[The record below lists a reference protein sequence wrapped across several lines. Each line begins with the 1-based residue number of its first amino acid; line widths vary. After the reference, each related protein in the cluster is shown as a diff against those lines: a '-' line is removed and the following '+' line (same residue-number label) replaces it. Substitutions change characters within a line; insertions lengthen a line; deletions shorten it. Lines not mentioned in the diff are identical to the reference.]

1 MIKKIVISKLPV
13 KFLSVFLF
21 LSYADCSVALA
32 DTVSYGKT
40 DLSKTEEI
48 PPWRQ
53 FNDPVLEQLVEQGL
67 KDNPGIWVAK
77 ERISLARAGAKAALA
92 PLLPSINAEGAYGIS
107 SYDLSLSGISMP
119 SIPGMTPPGDS
130 ADYSQFL
137 TGAFKAAYFVDITGR
152 YWKSRQAALK
162 DAEAQIE
169 DTRTAASVLAKQIM
183 QTYYDVVSAKAR
195 VKLIKNQIDNT
206 EKLFTLVKKQ
216 FRHGIANALDVLQQ
230 KQQLA
235 GKKAQ
240 LPLAL
245 SFLNISQ
252 RQLATLAGLKGVD
265 ELPDISDVIPVVKA
279 GFLSFD
285 RVNLEI
291 SRPDLR
297 AAQRRIEASRAK
309 TSSARRGLM
318 PSLAIS
324 GQIGYKMNRVTE
336 SKHGDIWNAGAVLS
350 VPIFQGGL
358 NHAKLEQARAVE
370 KSAEYNFQDLKQ
382 KAAAEIKNAIEA
394 EKRQKEYLDALLIQ
408 HEAASQTVVESK
420 KRYMAGLTTYL
431 NVLAATGTLH
441 LNELSVIQA
450 KRDLLKARI
459 NLLSAIGGN
468 WTKKLAD

>member
-1 MIKKIVISKLPV
+1 
-13 KFLSVFLF
+13 
-21 LSYADCSVALA
+21 
-32 DTVSYGKT
+32 
-40 DLSKTEEI
+40 
-48 PPWRQ
+48 
-53 FNDPVLEQLVEQGL
+53 
-67 KDNPGIWVAK
+67 
-77 ERISLARAGAKAALA
+77 
-92 PLLPSINAEGAYGIS
+92 
-107 SYDLSLSGISMP
+107 
-119 SIPGMTPPGDS
+119 
-130 ADYSQFL
+130 
-137 TGAFKAAYFVDITGR
+137 
-152 YWKSRQAALK
+152 
-162 DAEAQIE
+162 
-169 DTRTAASVLAKQIM
+169 
-183 QTYYDVVSAKAR
+183 
-195 VKLIKNQIDNT
+195 
-206 EKLFTLVKKQ
+206 
-216 FRHGIANALDVLQQ
+216 
-230 KQQLA
+230 
-235 GKKAQ
+235 
-240 LPLAL
+240 
-245 SFLNISQ
+245 
-252 RQLATLAGLKGVD
+252 
-265 ELPDISDVIPVVKA
+265 
-279 GFLSFD
+279 
-285 RVNLEI
+285 
-291 SRPDLR
+291 
-297 AAQRRIEASRAK
+297 
-309 TSSARRGLM
+309 M